1 MVLIII
7 LLLILVGGLAFRNK
21 LSVKNLL
28 QPKQK
33 FYSIDDEYNAKRKE
47 KQNEI
52 DRLLDKIGPNGLDDL
67 TEKERKRLDQLS
79 KK

>member
-21 LSVKNLL
+21 LSVKNLF

-33 FYSIDDEYNAKRKE
+33 FYSIDDEYNVKRKE

-67 TEKERKRLDQLS
+67 TEKERKRLDELS

>member
-7 LLLILVGGLAFRNK
+7 LLLILVIGLAFRNK
-21 LSVKNLL
+21 LSAKNLF

-33 FYSIDDEYNAKRKE
+33 FYSIDDEYNAKQKE

-67 TEKERKRLDQLS
+67 TEKERKRLDELS